1 MVRSKVI
8 VLLVL
13 VVALATAQT
22 KILLYDFEPRG
33 VDASVIRT
41 TTQLLRDALNG
52 TYKYVVVDPAA
63 GTECYNV
70 VAAAESARKY
80 GATEALIGNIMTIG
94 GRQLLTYQLVDAN
107 ATTVAL
113 QGKVD
118 LPPMEEFPV
127 MADRIAQAIVNRQT
141 YNGTAEPEK
150 MTSSEVEPKFKHP
163 RKPYAGLF
171 LTAGYNFQM
180 TDRKF
185 DSTWGGSA
193 NLDSFTLSRN
203 LVNLNLAV
211 SFETQQL
218 LTMMDMGITRGIHN
232 ESDINFDLLG
242 NYVVGNGDFA
252 PFVGGGIGINRYSFD
267 AYDRVRRENVRQ
279 NNDGLSLSAG
289 GGMLALRTY
298 YFRMLVAAYGNVTL
312 ASNHWG
318 AVPGV
323 KVMFGVSTPS
333 MGPDATVRTH
343 PACVG
348 GAIGAFFLT
357 GLIIALTT

>member
-13 VVALATAQT
+13 VAALATAQT

-33 VDASVIRT
+33 VDVSVIRT

-63 GTECYNV
+63 GTECFNV

-118 LPPMEEFPV
+118 LPSMEEFPV

-171 LTAGYNFQM
+171 LTAGYNYQFA
-180 TDRKF
+180 DRRYDTLWKAMP
-185 DSTWGGSA
+185 DTA
-193 NLDSFTLSRN
+193 QFTLSRN
-203 LVNLNLAV
+203 LVNINLAV
-211 SFETQQL
+211 SFETQQML
-218 LTMMDMGITRGIHN
+218 ALMQMGIMRGIHD

-252 PFVGGGIGINRYSFD
+252 PFVGGGIGINRYSFNSI
-267 AYDRVRRENVRQ
+267 YGEREH
-279 NNDGLSLSAG
+279 NDGLSLSAG
-289 GGMLALRTY
+289 GGLLALRTY
-298 YFRMLVAAYGNVTL
+298 YFRMMVAAYGNVTL
-312 ASNHWG
+312 ASNRWG

-333 MGPDATVRTH
+333 MGPDATIRTH